1 MGRYLSLA
9 VKGSRDVVPGGLPP
23 PTGFSRCSELR
34 EVKHRYLPDR
44 RQLMLTS
51 MFMSLLPL
59 CFASGGNQDA
69 DLGEPSA
76 PAVAL
81 YRLCDAAWTP
91 QPERF
96 DILLYRERQLKQ
108 LSREEVRT
116 LVEEA
121 LEAAS
126 PGASSTATE
135 HKELVEANIDNILKE
150 RNAPRR
156 IIQRIVQDGERQRVG
171 MVILRPEQEPSS
183 ARLSDWYFTLGS
195 NTDSEGRNAMQVT
208 GEFRIARIL
217 PGGMRFAGTP
227 VEEWLSV
234 PFKPVIQMMV
244 GAVEE
249 PGKVSLS
256 QERLQDVLSGDSGVA
271 IRVTRVK
278 DPRYSSGPLERV
290 EIVDVASG
298 QVRVAILCD
307 REDYGR
313 TYEVVAQ
320 NHATGNPMQTFT
332 RRGHLP
338 NNVAT
343 ELEMRTYDESGS
355 LVESDR
361 LFFLCVDFSPVFKP
375 GEWELRVPPGYGLID
390 GRETPDEVLSVPE
403 AQSAEIGDTIREVL
417 AAARPES
424 IVKQNLVR
432 VGVPIPRG
440 SDGNQE

>member
-1 MGRYLSLA
+1 
-9 VKGSRDVVPGGLPP
+9 
-23 PTGFSRCSELR
+23 
-34 EVKHRYLPDR
+34 
-44 RQLMLTS
+44 MLTS

-69 DLGEPSA
+69 DFGEPSA

-81 YRLCDAAWTP
+81 YRLCDVAWAP

-156 IIQRIVQDGERQRVG
+156 MIQRIVQDGERQRVD
-171 MVILRPEQEPSS
+171 MVILQPEQELGN
-183 ARLSDWYFTLGS
+183 ARLKDWYITLGNS
-195 NTDSEGRNAMQVT
+195 PDAKGRSGMHVT
-208 GEFRIARIL
+208 GDLRLAQIL
-217 PGGMRFAGTP
+217 PDGRQFAGTP
-227 VEEWLSV
+227 VEEWLAA
-234 PFKPVIQMMV
+234 PFKTTVQMMV

-256 QERLQDVLSGDSGVA
+256 QERLQDVLSGDSGIA

-278 DPRYSSGPLERV
+278 DPRYSSSPLERV
-290 EIVDVASG
+290 EIVDAASG
-298 QVRVAILCD
+298 QVRVTILCD
-307 REDYGR
+307 PEDYGR
-313 TYEVVAQ
+313 THEVVIQ
-320 NHATGNPMQTFT
+320 NPATGNPMQTLT

-361 LFFLCVDFSPVFKP
+361 LFFLRVDFSPVFKP
-375 GEWELRVPPGYGLID
+375 GLWELNVPRGYGLVD
-390 GRETPDEVLSVPE
+390 GRTIPSEALVDPE
-403 AQSAEIGDTIREVL
+403 PESAESGSTIKELL

-432 VGVPIPRG
+432 VGVPMPPG